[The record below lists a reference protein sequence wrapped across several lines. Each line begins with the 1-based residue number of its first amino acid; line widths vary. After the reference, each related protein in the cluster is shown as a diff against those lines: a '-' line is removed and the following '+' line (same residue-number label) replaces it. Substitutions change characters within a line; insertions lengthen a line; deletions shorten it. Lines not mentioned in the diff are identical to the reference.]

1 MKERFPVIGGY
12 RVDLE
17 ALKSISHR
25 CEPTHCDDGL
35 SCCACYDV
43 ELSAMEARRMVD
55 WLPEA
60 AKFAR
65 HLRHQGEYIDPV
77 ERMPGAAPSIAVDAA
92 ERCVFAYRGSQGG
105 LWCSLHSAA
114 LAHGLAPESVKPL
127 SCSLWPLAISD
138 EEEPP
143 VLTLQPE
150 ATRFPCNTLRTGD
163 GLDSGIAEI
172 LERCFGARFLQ
183 DVENCIAAFQ

>member
-60 AKFAR
+60 AKFFGIFATRANTLTLSNACPVR
-65 HLRHQGEYIDPV
+65 HRVLPWTRP
-77 ERMPGAAPSIAVDAA
+77 
-92 ERCVFAYRGSQGG
+92 
-105 LWCSLHSAA
+105 SAA
-114 LAHGLAPESVKPL
+114 YSPTEGPRAGCGVPCTPL
-127 SCSLWPLAISD
+127 RSP
-138 EEEPP
+138 
-143 VLTLQPE
+143 
-150 ATRFPCNTLRTGD
+150 TG
-163 GLDSGIAEI
+163 
-172 LERCFGARFLQ
+172 
-183 DVENCIAAFQ
+183 